1 MTAGSIPLRCA
12 FALLAGAL
20 FVAGHPALAAATDAD
35 AATMDWSD
43 LRRTGAPGIAAVRE
57 LWKDR
62 LEAAQRQWNPIG
74 TPSATMPAFT
84 LTHTFAEVEPA
95 VLVSILF
102 NMFDCELPGNGPGS
116 NLYARCPMRVVTGTA
131 GAGRVQSFVGVCH
144 LYVPPTKPG
153 EGPDPSK
160 NYTAVSLDA
169 TRTLRVRV
177 VQFGRPVP
185 GCNGDYRLE

>member
-1 MTAGSIPLRCA
+1 MTADSTPHRRAL
-12 FALLAGAL
+12 ALLACAL
-20 FVAGHPALAAATDAD
+20 FVGGNPALAAPPDAD

-43 LRRTGAPGIAAVRE
+43 LRRTGAPGVSAVRE

-62 LEAAQRQWNPIG
+62 LEAAQRQWNPTA
-74 TPSATMPAFT
+74 TPSATVPAFT
-84 LTHTFAEVEPA
+84 LVHAFAAAEPA

-102 NMFDCELPGNGPGS
+102 DMFDCELPGNGPGS
-116 NLYARCPMRVVTGTA
+116 NLYARCPMRVVTGAA
-131 GAGRVQSFVGVCH
+131 GAGRVQSFAGVCH

-153 EGPDPSK
+153 EGPDPAK

-169 TRTLRVRV
+169 TRTLHVRV

-185 GCNGDYRLE
+185 ACNGDYRLD